1 MNRLRFLLLTLLCC
15 GSQALLGQ
23 DAPTADSYESAAKQ
37 ARSFVL
43 PEGFQIE
50 LVASEPDLI
59 NPLGMALDERGR
71 IYVSESHTYR
81 YDKKESPV
89 SPPSNPIVRLDPL
102 PDGTGFRRTPVANG
116 FEDPV
121 MSLLVR
127 DGKLW
132 CTNNDR
138 LLRFDLDQNGAAT
151 NRQELLV
158 DRNKAWN
165 PFGMYTIE
173 WGHDGLLYLSVSNH
187 DIDIA
192 GPTNK
197 LTSRGSSGLVARM
210 QPDGSRIERLV
221 HGLRAPY
228 PYELDPFG
236 RLWVIS
242 NGEGNPNRFLQAI
255 EGVDYHCYSRP
266 AVDNEWLAG
275 RHPLAPPCFELPRG
289 ACTQLLRYDAAD
301 FPASY
306 RGNLLLANWGAHGFS
321 SPNHTIYRYV
331 LDQQGQVVS
340 KEQWLTCTDPH
351 FRPSHMLLAHDGS
364 LLVAD
369 WYGRDDESDLT
380 GRIWR
385 IHYTGDDK
393 PTASPNRETGPR
405 TDEDAIAALASAD
418 HRARFHAINTL
429 IERGNRLAASLGQRA
444 ARKTEPLGA
453 ANALW
458 TLFRIGTPQA
468 YKQITEGL
476 RNDDAR
482 VRHLAITLLRRS
494 RSAETAAS
502 AARIQNDPDVRVR
515 VAAALA
521 LQEPAS
527 IRTSLLAAL
536 NAGAAHDPHLR
547 YEAAWHLARYADE
560 NTFNELLHSTQSD
573 VRLAG
578 LIAVDAACY
587 EEFDTSPTARSV
599 LANAIADPGPL
610 DLSLLLTL
618 ARINKLDALP
628 ALEAL
633 LGSPRT
639 APAVAGQ
646 AIQLLLASPNKRA
659 HRLATE
665 SKDRLLQAVR
675 KGTQPLA
682 TSADVIA
689 YLSLL
694 ESDRLTPFDSTQL
707 DTWLVHDDRAVR
719 TSAHAYTRKFGAQ
732 SQTTVAAIWRH
743 LSAANPRL
751 DAERSIALCATLM
764 AIEQTPD
771 LAKWRRLLETA
782 DALVLRDVVR
792 SWRKHSDDPVAAKL
806 LADQQGSILS
816 RAPECGQDLTAVLT
830 HLGANEGLTSP
841 QPNPAQRTYQRLADT
856 LNNADLREASTL
868 LGRRVFERTGC
879 IKCHA
884 DTDDALR
891 GPSLRGLAKG
901 QPQAYF
907 VESLL
912 DPSKVIKTGFE
923 TELIETAQG
932 RVLTGVVRDQGAT
945 LQIVMADDTI
955 VVAKKDVAER
965 QTQKV
970 SLMPED
976 QEKGLSTHEL
986 TDLLAYLMS
995 LK

>member
-1 MNRLRFLLLTLLCC
+1 MNRSCFLFLTVLCC
-15 GSQALLGQ
+15 GSQALFGQ
-23 DAPTADSYESAAKQ
+23 DAPTAGSYQSAAKQ

-102 PDGTGFRRTPVANG
+102 PDGSGFRRTPVANG

-127 DGKLW
+127 DGRLW

-138 LLRFDLDQNGAAT
+138 LLRFDLDENGTAT

-165 PFGMYTIE
+165 PFGMYSIE

-187 DIDIA
+187 DIDIS

-242 NGEGNPNRFLQAI
+242 NGEGNPNRFLRAI

-289 ACTQLLRYDAAD
+289 ACTQLLRYDAAN
-301 FPASY
+301 FPESY

-331 LDQQGQVVS
+331 LDHEGQVVS

-385 IHYTGDDK
+385 IHYTGNDK
-393 PTASPNRETGPR
+393 PVVRPNLVSDPW
-405 TDEDAIAALASAD
+405 TDEDAIAALESAD
-418 HRARFHAINTL
+418 HRVRSRAIRAL
-429 IERGNRLAASLGQRA
+429 IERGDRIAPSLGQRA
-444 ARKTEPLGA
+444 ARKTQPLGA

-458 TLFRIGTPQA
+458 TLFRIGTPRACKSLAQ
-468 YKQITEGL
+468 GL
-476 RNDDAR
+476 HNDDAR

-494 RSAETAAS
+494 RSADTAAF
-502 AARIQNDPDVRVR
+502 AARIQDDPDVRVR

-527 IRTSLLAAL
+527 TRTSLLAAL

-547 YEAAWHLARYADE
+547 YEAAWHLARHADE
-560 NTFNELLHSTQSD
+560 ATFNDLLHSPQSD

-587 EEFDTSPTARSV
+587 EEFATSMAARNV

-618 ARINKLDALP
+618 ARINKLDAMP
-628 ALEAL
+628 ALETL
-633 LGSPRT
+633 LRSPRT

-646 AIQLLLASPNKRA
+646 AIQLLLANPNKRA
-659 HRLATE
+659 HRLATQ
-665 SKDRLLQAVR
+665 SRGRLLQAVR
-675 KGTQPLA
+675 NERQPLA

-707 DTWLVHDDRAVR
+707 ERWLVHDESSVRA
-719 TSAHAYTRKFGAQ
+719 SAHAYARKFGAQ
-732 SQTTVAAIWRH
+732 SDATAAAIWRH
-743 LSAANPRL
+743 LSAVNSQL
-751 DAERSIALCATLM
+751 DVERSITLCATLM

-771 LAKWRRLLETA
+771 LAKWQHLLQTA

-792 SWRKHSDDPVAAKL
+792 SWRQHVDNPAAAKL
-806 LADQQGSILS
+806 LADQQASILS
-816 RAPECGQDLTAVLT
+816 RAPECGQDLAAVLT
-830 HLGANEGLTSP
+830 HLGANAAVNSP
-841 QPNPAQRTYQRLADT
+841 QANAAQRTDQRLADT
-856 LNNADLREASTL
+856 LNNADLREASIL

-879 IKCHA
+879 IKCHT
-884 DTDDALR
+884 DTEDALR

-923 TELIETAQG
+923 TELIETARG

-945 LQIVMADDTI
+945 LEIVTADDLI

-976 QEKGLSTHEL
+976 QEKGLSIGEL